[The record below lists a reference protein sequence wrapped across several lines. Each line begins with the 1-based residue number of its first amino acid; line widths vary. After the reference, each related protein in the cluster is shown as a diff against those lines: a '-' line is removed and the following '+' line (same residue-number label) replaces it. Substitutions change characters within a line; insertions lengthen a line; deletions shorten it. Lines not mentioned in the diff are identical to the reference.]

1 MADLFDALAGTV
13 QGRKSGLA
21 HVSGPLG
28 VTLEKSSAKSND
40 YFDVLSAGRSRT
52 FPELKSAEVRVD
64 RRSGSIRLILLG
76 VDAGTHC
83 TPSSEVMRRF
93 GSSPEL
99 SPPTARQP
107 AGSPIFY
114 VYRYPWGDLRIGV
127 SPTGRQ
133 CVETI
138 VTEFND

>member
-1 MADLFDALAGTV
+1 MAELFDALAGTV
-13 QGRKSGLA
+13 QSRKSGPA
-21 HVSGPLG
+21 HVSGLLG
-28 VTLEKSSAKSND
+28 VVLEKSSAKSND
-40 YFDVLSAGRSRT
+40 YFDVLIGGRSQT

-64 RRSGSIRLILLG
+64 RRSGSIRLILIG
-76 VDAGTHC
+76 VDAAARC
-83 TPSSEVMRRF
+83 TPSDEIMRRF

-107 AGSPIFY
+107 AGSPTFY
-114 VYRYPWGDLRIGV
+114 IYHYPWGDLRIGV
-127 SPTGRQ
+127 SPSGRR